1 MINSTVDREQLL
13 TLINA
18 LPDELLAE
26 VANYADY
33 LQSKTIISNQTNQSS
48 NFLLSIVGL
57 GSSEEKDV
65 SDRQEEILANEI
77 DPIAGWS
84 LNSK

>member
-13 TLINA
+13 TFINA

-33 LQSKTIISNQTNQSS
+33 LQSKTIISNQPNQPI

-65 SDRQEEILANEI
+65 SEL
-77 DPIAGWS
+77 
-84 LNSK
+84 

>member
-13 TLINA
+13 TLIND

-33 LQSKTIISNQTNQSS
+33 LQSKTITSNQTNQSS

-57 GSSEEKDV
+57 GSSEEKNV

>member
-13 TLINA
+13 TLIND

-33 LQSKTIISNQTNQSS
+33 LQSKTIISNQPNQSS

-57 GSSEEKDV
+57 GSSEEKNV

>member
-1 MINSTVDREQLL
+1 MIHSTVDREQLL
-13 TLINA
+13 TLIND

-33 LQSKTIISNQTNQSS
+33 LQSKAITSNQPNQPI

-65 SDRQEEILANEI
+65 SEL
-77 DPIAGWS
+77 
-84 LNSK
+84 